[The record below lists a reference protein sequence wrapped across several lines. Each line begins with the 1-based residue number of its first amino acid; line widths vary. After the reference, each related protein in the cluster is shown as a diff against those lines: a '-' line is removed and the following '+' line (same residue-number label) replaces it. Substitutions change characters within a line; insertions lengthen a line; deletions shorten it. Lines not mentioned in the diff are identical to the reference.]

1 MNGISFHDAVDMG
14 LDKITFDEAHDL
26 IRALARI
33 HRIPLK
39 QWTPEDLDDFVNDY
53 PVEDREA
60 LRQQAWDRL
69 YDKGWLEEALDDDW
83 AIIDDMVDFTA
94 HDMGLEKR

>member
-14 LDKITFDEAHDL
+14 LDKLTFDEAHDL
-26 IRALARI
+26 IRALGRI

-53 PVEDREA
+53 PVETRDR

-69 YDKGWLEEALDDDW
+69 YDRGVLEDASDDDW
-83 AIIDDMVDFTA
+83 FLIQDAVGRAAETLDI
-94 HDMGLEKR
+94 EEE